1 VTRRLPSTPPVL
13 AGFSFIRVLG
23 SGGFADV
30 FLYEQ
35 NFPRRQVAIKVILSE
50 VVNDHVRSMVQ
61 AEANVMAQLSGH
73 PSILTVYQA
82 SVSPDGRPYL
92 VMELCSASLSQ
103 RYRNDTLTVSEVLAI
118 AIKIGSAIESAH
130 RMGVLHRDIKP
141 SNILTT
147 IYGHPVLSDFGIA
160 STLRESEEQV
170 AVGMSI
176 PWSAPEVVMD
186 ETAGTIASEVWSFAA
201 TIYSLLAGRSPFEI
215 LGKSNSSADLIAR
228 INRAKATSTGR
239 IDVPPR
245 LERVLAEAMSKK
257 PGSRMGSII
266 ELLYELQGVESE
278 LGLPQTQIEV
288 ATDEWAT
295 ATSGALDERTQ
306 IRDVGGRGFS
316 RATSTQVRRRA
327 RRGRGPGSGNG
338 LPAAGTVGGQRSS
351 PAPGTERLVSVR
363 HLPNTLM
370 PWALG
375 VASILALTLAATATA
390 FIMGSS
396 EPTIPTVVDI
406 SARVTASSIEF
417 QWPDPGVDSGDS
429 YQVSVDGT
437 DVGVQSQAAFIVGA
451 GPGDVVCLSVRVIRA
466 SAVGEPSNAK
476 CVEFTGQ

>member
-1 VTRRLPSTPPVL
+1 MTRRLPSTPPAL

-35 NFPRRQVAIKVILSE
+35 NFPRRQVAVKVMLRE
-50 VVNDHVRSMVQ
+50 VVNDQVRSMVQ

-82 SVSPDGRPYL
+82 SVSADGRPYL

-103 RYRNDTLTVSEVLAI
+103 RYRSDTLAVSEVLAI
-118 AIKIGSAIESAH
+118 AIKIGSAVESAH

-147 IYGHPVLSDFGIA
+147 TYGHPVLSDFGIA
-160 STLRESEEQV
+160 STLRESAEQE

-201 TIYSLLAGRSPFEI
+201 TIYSLLAGRSPFEV
-215 LGKSNSSADLIAR
+215 LGKSNSSADLISR
-228 INRAKATSTGR
+228 INRARPTPIGR
-239 IDVPPR
+239 PDVPPR
-245 LERVLAEAMSKK
+245 LERVLAGAMAKQ
-257 PGSRMGSII
+257 PAARTASII

-278 LGLPQTQIEV
+278 LGLPQTRIDV

-295 ATSGALDERTQ
+295 APSSELDEKTQ
-306 IRDVGGRGFS
+306 IRDVGGRDFS
-316 RATSTQVRRRA
+316 GAGSTRGRRLA
-327 RRGRGPGSGNG
+327 RRGGESE
-338 LPAAGTVGGQRSS
+338 VGAVSSTAVSRLRSS
-351 PAPGTERLVSVR
+351 TTPGAGRFGSAR
-363 HLPNTLM
+363 HPSSTLL
-370 PWALG
+370 PWAVG
-375 VASILALTLAATATA
+375 IASLLVLTLAATATA
-390 FIMGSS
+390 VITGSTAS
-396 EPTIPTVVDI
+396 GIPTVVDI

-417 QWPDPGVDSGDS
+417 QWPDPGIDSGDS
-429 YQVSVDGT
+429 YQVSVDGG
-437 DVGVQSQAAFIVGA
+437 DVGVQSQTAFVVDA

-466 SAVGEPSNAK
+466 GALGALSNPK
-476 CVEFTGQ
+476 CIEFAGQ